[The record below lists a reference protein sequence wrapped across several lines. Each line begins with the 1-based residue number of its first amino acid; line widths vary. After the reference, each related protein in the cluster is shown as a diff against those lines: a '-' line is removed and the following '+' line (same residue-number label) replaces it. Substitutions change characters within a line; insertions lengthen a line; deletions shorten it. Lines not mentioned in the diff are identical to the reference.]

1 METVLIRE
9 RYKVVQVLEAGGDYA
24 FAETVDITD
33 REMPVRLL
41 NIYEGQQAAT
51 YAAVYTKMEHTA
63 FCEAFL
69 CGESLVVAFLPC
81 TGLPIDRVFYRGAVW
96 DWQQRLEY
104 AELLLHQALS
114 MANLPPAISCA
125 AWLSE
130 NVYIDRDNHRVG
142 LRWRIRPMAGMN
154 ARELALLAGDQA
166 QKVLAP
172 RFAQGD
178 AEAAFAARLRRGE
191 FVSIVPLYAA
201 WRRAAQQMRE
211 EYEALDKKNKFKRWF
226 ALLWK
231 QCKRQLWKRRERRG

>member
-9 RYKVVQVLEAGGDYA
+9 RYKVVQVLETNGNYA
-24 FAETVDITD
+24 FAETVDITN

-41 NIYEGQQAAT
+41 NIYEGQQAAV
-51 YAAVYTKMEHTA
+51 YAAAYADMKDDA

-69 CGESLVVAFLPC
+69 CGESLVAAFLPC
-81 TGLPIDRVFYRGAVW
+81 TGKPINQMFYRGAVW

-104 AELLLHQALS
+104 AELLLHQALR
-114 MANLPPAISCA
+114 MANLPPAVSCA

-130 NVYIDRDNHRVG
+130 NVYIDKENHRVG
-142 LRWRIRPMAGMN
+142 LRWRIRPMDGMN
-154 ARELALLAGDQA
+154 ARELALLAGDQV

-178 AEAAFAARLRRGE
+178 AEAAFAARLQRGE
-191 FVSIVPLYAA
+191 FVSVVPLYAA
-201 WRRAAQQMRE
+201 WRRAAPQMRE
-211 EYEALDKKNKFKRWF
+211 EYEVLDKKNKFKRWF

-231 QCKRQLWKRRERRG
+231 QCKRKLRKRRERRG